1 MVTFVINLLILIA
14 NVSRNVERLVKR
26 VDILILVELL
36 YFFISKILK
45 LPFLTS
51 KNVHVLCFLSEVLVN

>member
-26 VDILILVELL
+26 VDILIFVELL
-36 YFFISKILK
+36 YFLSQRSSNG
-45 LPFLTS
+45 PF
-51 KNVHVLCFLSEVLVN
+51 

>member
-26 VDILILVELL
+26 VDILIFVELL
-36 YFFISKILK
+36 YFYLK
-45 LPFLTS
+45 DPQMALFDLKECTCVVFLVRGS
-51 KNVHVLCFLSEVLVN
+51 G